1 MQRTT
6 RNLPARL
13 HRGRVLS
20 AAVLTASALL
30 LATAPQAV
38 AQDGVWAHYDVTEP
52 KVITLEFD
60 TDLLAFDLCWSDH
73 TDMVKE
79 QIVNGAI
86 AQMNDPT
93 RLHVIRMPG
102 LPPFYRRT
110 SNASVWHDLNGGV
123 ITSSDVLPN
132 RASYHIDVEQALI
145 EIAGRIR
152 AERPGAKLAFE
163 GFELQPLPGRPP
175 AYEELGALQDFYITD
190 RTIFLNHV
198 GHILHHALNSTF
210 YRARVDFAEAQ
221 DNWLVFPNQT
231 GAFSLAS
238 LDNPAWPPEEIE
250 PEIMALWGG
259 DGDEGGGDGG
269 GSGGGGGGDHGE
281 LPALLPGSG
290 WSGPTEQPAPIG
302 SPSAD
307 GYDATSIAR
316 WDVVPQQVID
326 GPFPI
331 GVVAFHM
338 NEIDRV
344 EFSADNGPWVSV
356 DEMVYNPRTE
366 VWEYTVLFDP
376 EAFVDGEVEV
386 RAIAYPEVGTPR
398 VLEPLTLYANAGGT
412 IPSPEIFVSMT
423 GSDESGDGTRENPY
437 KTIWRGIKSVGSDLH
452 NVSIMLEPGVYA
464 YSGSSYPQPFAR
476 TGWTTI
482 RPAPGVTRNDVVLVR
497 GDEGRIRIDRIRL
510 QNVTVD
516 QTDGWG
522 IAGYTSSG
530 WELWLD
536 GVQTTGPGRLAGV
549 PVQPHFGALY
559 LTESSFT
566 GYANGPSSTRLFRN
580 VVISDIGS
588 DAFQNARVVINSVVN
603 GVDPSGTDFHPD
615 IWQLYGPS
623 GDFENRILYNVRTA
637 DANSQG
643 IFFSG
648 TQSVSDIAI
657 VNFSM
662 DRTGSNAHHSQI
674 ISDAIDHL
682 VVKHVSMPN
691 QAWVWRSDDI
701 RNVRVTGSLWQ
712 CVKRESFQGN
722 DPIVEDSW
730 YSDNHF
736 IDGSGW
742 GTLVLG
748 TGASVGD
755 PMVVEEN
762 PGEFRPMSSSPLRSR
777 LSRTVPVDLTG
788 HARETNTSIG
798 AFQ

>member
-110 SNASVWHDLNGGV
+110 SNAPVWHDLNGGV

-269 GSGGGGGGDHGE
+269 GGGGGGGGDHGE

-437 KTIWRGIKSVGSDLH
+437 KTIWRGIKSVGSVLD
-452 NVSIMLEPGVYA
+452 NVTVFLEPGVYE
-464 YSGSSYPQPFAR
+464 YTGTSYPQPSAGI
-476 TGWTTI
+476 GWTTI
-482 RPAPGVTRNDVVLVR
+482 TAAPGVSRSDVQLVAGER
-497 GDEGRIRIDRIRL
+497 RIRVNRIKL
-510 QNVTVD
+510 DNLTLD
-516 QTDGWG
+516 QSDGWQ
-522 IAGYTSSG
+522 I
-530 WELWLD
+530 
-536 GVQTTGPGRLAGV
+536 
-549 PVQPHFGALY
+549 
-559 LTESSFT
+559 T
-566 GYANGPSSTRLFRN
+566 GYSTMNWDFWINRVVGQGQDQLTGSPYGSVFQNIYVTDSQFSDYRDGTMGAAIARN
-580 VVISDIGS
+580 VSLERLGS
-588 DAFQNARVVINSVVN
+588 DAFHNSRMVVN
-603 GVDPSGTDFHPD
+603 STVDIIDRLDSDYHPD
-615 IWQLYGPS
+615 VFQLYGPS
-623 GDFENRILYNVRTA
+623 RDVENVILYNVRA
-637 DANSQG
+637 SRVQAQG
-643 IFFSG
+643 IFVSG
-648 TQSVSDIAI
+648 VNSLRDMAVINVSIDKEGSGAWTNQIAAVP
-657 VNFSM
+657 VN
-662 DRTGSNAHHSQI
+662 
-674 ISDAIDHL
+674 HL
-682 VVKHVSMPN
+682 VIRHASIPN
-691 QAWVWRSDDI
+691 MTWGWRSDDI
-701 RNVRVTGSLWQ
+701 RNVSVVASVWRKVISMP
-712 CVKRESFQGN
+712 FNGN
-722 DPIVEDSW
+722 TPVIEDEW
-730 YSDNHF
+730 FHENHY
-736 IDGSGW
+736 IAHDEYGAM
-742 GTLVLG
+742 LLG
-748 TGASVGD
+748 TNYTLGD
-755 PMVVEEN
+755 PMFEEPT
-762 PGEFRPMSSSPLRSR
+762 PGEFRPLAGSPLKGRLGRLLPADMAGFSR
-777 LSRTVPVDLTG
+777 DTLSSL
-788 HARETNTSIG
+788 G
-798 AFQ
+798 ALE

>member
-30 LATAPQAV
+30 LATAPQAA

-93 RLHVIRMPG
+93 QLHVIRMPG

-110 SNASVWHDLNGGV
+110 SNAPVWHDLTGGV

-190 RTIFLNHV
+190 RTIYLNHV

-231 GAFSLAS
+231 GQFSLAS

-269 GSGGGGGGDHGE
+269 GGGGGGGGGDHGE

-331 GVVAFHM
+331 GVIAFHM

-412 IPSPEIFVSMT
+412 IPSTEIFVSMT

-437 KTIWRGIKSVGSDLH
+437 KTIWRGIKSVGSVLD
-452 NVSIMLEPGVYA
+452 NVTVFLEPGVYE
-464 YSGSSYPQPFAR
+464 YTGTSYPQPSAGI
-476 TGWTTI
+476 GWTTI
-482 RPAPGVTRNDVVLVR
+482 TAAPGVNRNDVQIVAGER
-497 GDEGRIRIDRIRL
+497 RIRVNRIKL
-510 QNVTVD
+510 DNLTLD
-516 QTDGWG
+516 QSDGWQ
-522 IAGYTSSG
+522 I
-530 WELWLD
+530 
-536 GVQTTGPGRLAGV
+536 
-549 PVQPHFGALY
+549 
-559 LTESSFT
+559 T
-566 GYANGPSSTRLFRN
+566 GYSTMNWDFWINRVVGQGQDQLTGSPYGSVFQNIYVTDSHFSDYRDGTMGAAIARN
-580 VVISDIGS
+580 VSLERLGS
-588 DAFQNARVVINSVVN
+588 DAFHNSRMVVN
-603 GVDPSGTDFHPD
+603 STVDIIDRLDSDYHPD
-615 IWQLYGPS
+615 VFQIYGPS
-623 GDFENRILYNVRTA
+623 RDVENVILYNVRA
-637 DANSQG
+637 SRVQAQG
-643 IFFSG
+643 IFVSG
-648 TQSVSDIAI
+648 VNSLRDMAVINVSIDKEGSGAWTNQIAAVP
-657 VNFSM
+657 VN
-662 DRTGSNAHHSQI
+662 
-674 ISDAIDHL
+674 HL
-682 VVKHVSMPN
+682 VIRHASIPN
-691 QAWVWRSDDI
+691 MTWGWRSDDI
-701 RNVRVTGSLWQ
+701 RNVSVVASVWRKVISMP
-712 CVKRESFQGN
+712 FNGN
-722 DPIVEDSW
+722 TPVIEDEW
-730 YSDNHF
+730 FHENHY
-736 IDGSGW
+736 IAHNEHGAM
-742 GTLVLG
+742 LLG
-748 TGASVGD
+748 TNYTLGD
-755 PMVVEEN
+755 PMFEEPT
-762 PGEFRPMSSSPLRSR
+762 PGEFRPLAGSPLKGRLGRLLPADMAGFSR
-777 LSRTVPVDLTG
+777 DTLSSL
-788 HARETNTSIG
+788 G
-798 AFQ
+798 ALE

>member
-93 RLHVIRMPG
+93 QLHVIRMPG

-110 SNASVWHDLNGGV
+110 SNAPVWHDLNGGV

-269 GSGGGGGGDHGE
+269 GGGGGGGGDHGE

-437 KTIWRGIKSVGSDLH
+437 KTIWRGIKSVGSVLD
-452 NVSIMLEPGVYA
+452 NVTVFLEPGVYE
-464 YSGSSYPQPFAR
+464 YTGTSYPQPSAGI
-476 TGWTTI
+476 GWTTI
-482 RPAPGVTRNDVVLVR
+482 TAAPGVNRNDVQLVAGER
-497 GDEGRIRIDRIRL
+497 RIRVNRIKL
-510 QNVTVD
+510 DNLTLD
-516 QTDGWG
+516 QSDGWQ
-522 IAGYTSSG
+522 ITGYSTMNWDFWINRVVG
-530 WELWLD
+530 QGQDQL
-536 GVQTTGPGRLAGV
+536 TGSPYGSV
-549 PVQPHFGALY
+549 FQNIYV
-559 LTESSFT
+559 TESHFSDYRDGT
-566 GYANGPSSTRLFRN
+566 MNAAIARN
-580 VVISDIGS
+580 VSLERLGS
-588 DAFQNARVVINSVVN
+588 DAFHNSRMVVN
-603 GVDPSGTDFHPD
+603 STVDIIDRLDSDYHPD
-615 IWQLYGPS
+615 VFQLYGPS
-623 GDFENRILYNVRTA
+623 RDVENVILYNVRA
-637 DANSQG
+637 SRVQAQG
-643 IFFSG
+643 IFVSG
-648 TQSVSDIAI
+648 VNSLRDMAVVNVSIDKEGSGAWTNQIAAVP
-657 VNFSM
+657 VN
-662 DRTGSNAHHSQI
+662 
-674 ISDAIDHL
+674 HL
-682 VVKHVSMPN
+682 VIRHASIPN
-691 QAWVWRSDDI
+691 MTWGWRSDDI
-701 RNVRVTGSLWQ
+701 RNVSVVASVWRKVISMP
-712 CVKRESFQGN
+712 FNGN
-722 DPIVEDSW
+722 TPVIEDEW
-730 YSDNHF
+730 FHENHY
-736 IDGSGW
+736 IAHDEHGAM
-742 GTLVLG
+742 LLG
-748 TGASVGD
+748 TNYTLGD
-755 PMVVEEN
+755 PMFEEPT
-762 PGEFRPMSSSPLRSR
+762 PGEFRPLAGSPLKGRLGRLLPSDIGGFSR
-777 LSRTVPVDLTG
+777 DTQSSL
-788 HARETNTSIG
+788 G
-798 AFQ
+798 AFE

>member
-93 RLHVIRMPG
+93 QLHVIRMPG

-110 SNASVWHDLNGGV
+110 SNAPVWHDLNGGV

-269 GSGGGGGGDHGE
+269 GGGGGGGGDHGE

-437 KTIWRGIKSVGSDLH
+437 KTIWRGIKSVGSVLD
-452 NVSIMLEPGVYA
+452 NVTVFLEPGVYE
-464 YSGSSYPQPFAR
+464 YTGTSYPQPSAGI
-476 TGWTTI
+476 GWTTI
-482 RPAPGVTRNDVVLVR
+482 TAAPGVNRNDVQLVAGER
-497 GDEGRIRIDRIRL
+497 RIRVNRIKL
-510 QNVTVD
+510 DNLTLD
-516 QTDGWG
+516 QSDGWQ
-522 IAGYTSSG
+522 ITGYSTMNWDFWINRVVG
-530 WELWLD
+530 QGQDQL
-536 GVQTTGPGRLAGV
+536 TGSPYGSV
-549 PVQPHFGALY
+549 FQNIYV
-559 LTESSFT
+559 TESHFSDYRDGT
-566 GYANGPSSTRLFRN
+566 MNAAIARN
-580 VVISDIGS
+580 VSLERLGS
-588 DAFQNARVVINSVVN
+588 DAFHNSRMVVN
-603 GVDPSGTDFHPD
+603 STVDIIDRLDSDYHPD
-615 IWQLYGPS
+615 VFQLYGPS
-623 GDFENRILYNVRTA
+623 RDVENVILYNVRA
-637 DANSQG
+637 SRVQAQG
-643 IFFSG
+643 IFVSG
-648 TQSVSDIAI
+648 VNSLRDMAVVNVSIDKEGSGAWTNQIAAVP
-657 VNFSM
+657 VN
-662 DRTGSNAHHSQI
+662 
-674 ISDAIDHL
+674 HL
-682 VVKHVSMPN
+682 VIRHASIPN
-691 QAWVWRSDDI
+691 MTWGWRSDDI
-701 RNVRVTGSLWQ
+701 RNVSVVASVWRKVISMP
-712 CVKRESFQGN
+712 FNGN
-722 DPIVEDSW
+722 TPVIEDEW
-730 YSDNHF
+730 FHENHY
-736 IDGSGW
+736 IAHDEHGAM
-742 GTLVLG
+742 LLG
-748 TGASVGD
+748 TNYTLGD
-755 PMVVEEN
+755 PMFEEPT
-762 PGEFRPMSSSPLRSR
+762 PGEFRPLAGSPLKGRLGRLLPADMAGFSR
-777 LSRTVPVDLTG
+777 DTLSSL
-788 HARETNTSIG
+788 G
-798 AFQ
+798 ALE